1 MIVLDENLLGL
12 EIETLLARWYPGRV
26 CFITDLRPNSVIK
39 DESVTVLLQRLAQP
53 TFVTIN
59 ETDFWRRTALT
70 NAFCIVC
77 VAVPDSRLGEVAPLV
92 RRLLRHPQF
101 RTKKLRMG
109 RVVRVTAEGA
119 FYYTAEDATVRPV
132 EDW

>member
-12 EIETLLARWYPGRV
+12 GIEIILARWYPGAI
-26 CFITDLRPNSVIK
+26 CFITELRPNSVIK
-39 DESVTVLLQRLAQP
+39 DESINVLLQRAAQP

-59 ETDFWRRTALT
+59 ETDFWRRLAVT

-77 VAVPDSRLGEVAPLV
+77 AAVPDSRIEEVAPLI

-101 RTKKLRMG
+101 RTKKRRMG
-109 RVVRVTAEGA
+109 RVVRITAEGA
-119 FYYTAEDATVRPV
+119 FYYTADDATVRPV
-132 EDW
+132 ENW

>member
-1 MIVLDENLLGL
+1 MIVLDENLIGL
-12 EIETLLARWYPGRV
+12 EIETRLARWYPGRI
-26 CFITDLRPNSVIK
+26 CFVTELRPNSVIK
-39 DESVTVLLQRLAQP
+39 DESVTVLLQRELQP

-59 ETDFWRRTALT
+59 ETDFWRRAAMT

-77 VAVPDSRLGEVAPLV
+77 AALPDWRATEVPVLI

-109 RVVRVTAEGA
+109 KVVRLTAEGA

-132 EDW
+132 ENW